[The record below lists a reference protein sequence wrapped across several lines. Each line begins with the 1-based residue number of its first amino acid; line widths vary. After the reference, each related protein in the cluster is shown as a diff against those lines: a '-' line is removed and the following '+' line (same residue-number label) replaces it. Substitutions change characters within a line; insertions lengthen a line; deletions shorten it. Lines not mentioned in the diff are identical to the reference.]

1 MCNYN
6 NIVIFKKEGRE
17 VVMTKI
23 EVKKLT
29 KLYGQRKALD
39 EISLQFENG
48 KIYGL
53 LGSNGAGKT
62 TLINIITNRAFAT
75 SGEVLVDDLPVQENE
90 VVQGKIFCIT
100 EKGNYPSN
108 LKVKDLFVWE
118 KRFHPKFDI
127 DYANELAMKFDL
139 DVNSRLK
146 SLSTGYVT
154 IAKVVLTIASN
165 AEIMILDEPVLG
177 IDSLYRE
184 IFYDVLLEHH
194 KEKKN
199 LVIITTHLISEV
211 ERVLEKVV
219 IISKGKVLENRNV
232 KDLTSKGEGLNE
244 VYVRLLR
251 ETKNG

>member
-1 MCNYN
+1 
-6 NIVIFKKEGRE
+6 
-17 VVMTKI
+17 MTKI
-23 EVKKLT
+23 DIKKIT
-29 KLYGQRKALD
+29 KLYGRKKALD
-39 EISLQFENG
+39 ELTLQFENG
-48 KIYGL
+48 KIYGF

-75 SGEVLVDDLPVQENE
+75 SGEVFIDGLPVQENE
-90 VVQGKIFCIT
+90 FAQGKIFCIT
-100 EKGNYPSN
+100 EKGNYPSD
-108 LKVKDLFVWE
+108 LKVKELFVWE

-127 DYANELAMKFDL
+127 DYANKIAKKFDL

-146 SLSTGYVT
+146 SLSTGYAT
-154 IAKVVLTIASN
+154 IVKVVLTIASN

-177 IDSLYRE
+177 IDALYRE

-199 LVIITTHLISEV
+199 LVIIATHLISEV

-219 IISKGKVLENRNV
+219 IISNGKVLEDRDI
-232 KDLTSKGEGLNE
+232 KDLTLEGEGLNE

-251 ETKNG
+251 ESKNG